1 MFSYTFMN
9 YAFVVSLFIA
19 VLCPLIGIFLVL
31 RKYSFIGDTLSHASL
46 AGVTVAL
53 TLNATPLLG
62 AFFFTA
68 ICGLLIEAVRSRLKQ
83 NTDLV
88 LSVILTLS
96 VGIAITLISSGLSHG
111 NADAFLFGSVLTV
124 STADIVT
131 VIILST
137 LAIITFCLK
146 YQELLYVIV
155 DENLAQ
161 VAGVKVKVI
170 NYLFS
175 LLVSVTVAVAIK
187 IVGMMVLGSLL
198 TMPVAAALQLKKG
211 FKRTLFFSII
221 FSLVEVLGGLIFS
234 YYFNVA
240 PGGMV
245 ALFSIAV
252 LLATI
257 AFSKITCL

>member
-161 VAGVKVKVI
+161 VAGVKVI